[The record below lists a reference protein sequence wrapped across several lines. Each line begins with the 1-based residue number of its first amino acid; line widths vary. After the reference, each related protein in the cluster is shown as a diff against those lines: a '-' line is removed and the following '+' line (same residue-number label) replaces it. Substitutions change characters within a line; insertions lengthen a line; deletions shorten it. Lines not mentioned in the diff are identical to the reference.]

1 MDAKLV
7 VGVKDAAASH
17 RAVEWASGW
26 ARKRG
31 ATIELVA
38 VVGGAIGVIGEGAVV
53 DTALEHAEELLW
65 REAAR
70 VREHGVVVTTRL
82 ERGNPVEI
90 LIAASS
96 DAALLVIGSD
106 YRGVG
111 GPFRG
116 RRGIRI
122 VAAAHCPVVVVPE
135 LEPGERIGVVVGI
148 DGSEVSEAALA
159 FAAAEADR
167 RGTELIAVS
176 VWSPLAVPLGFS
188 TYPEDYL
195 ANMQTATEEMQAVA
209 LAGLASDY
217 PDLRVRRVVES
228 GFPASVI
235 AARGRSA
242 ELVVLGSHGRGAF
255 ARFLL
260 GSVSEEVL
268 ARLPTVTA
276 VVR

>member
-70 VREHGVVVTTRL
+70 VREHGVAVTTRL

-135 LEPGERIGVVVGI
+135 LEPGERSGVVVGI

-176 VWSPLAVPLGFS
+176 VWSPVAVPLEFS

>member
-31 ATIELVA
+31 AAIELVA

-65 REAAR
+65 REASR

-122 VAAAHCPVVVVPE
+122 AAAAHCPVVVVPE
-135 LEPGERIGVVVGI
+135 LEPGERSGVVVGI